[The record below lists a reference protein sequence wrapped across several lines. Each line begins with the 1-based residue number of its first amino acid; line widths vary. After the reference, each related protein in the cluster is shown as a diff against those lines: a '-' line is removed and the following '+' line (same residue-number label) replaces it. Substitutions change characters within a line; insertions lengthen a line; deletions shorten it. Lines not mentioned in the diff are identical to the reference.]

1 MWLEH
6 GEQRQEE
13 EVRTDVAGD
22 LVGPWED
29 LEFPQ
34 SCAMRG
40 FGARE

>member
-6 GEQRQEE
+6 GEKRQEE
-13 EVRTDVAGD
+13 EVRTEVAGD
-22 LVGPWED
+22 LVSPWED
-29 LEFPQ
+29 LEFPR